1 MTPAR
6 SFGLPRARRF
16 AGLLALLL
24 AGTYAF
30 DAWQT
35 LSFGRWHKPGAAIFP
50 IAVAALMALSAISV
64 LLERH
69 GGADDPMPA
78 TFGLPDGADL
88 RRLLSV
94 LAAFA
99 IYFVAMPVLGSM
111 IASAVFQEGRYELLP
126 DAKPIGETPWK
137 DTFPVGYYVIAPN
150 GLPKP
155 ILDKLL
161 AVSKAIVESDEFK
174 SFLKANGYTSD
185 PKIGDDM
192 KKELTGYDQ
201 RFREVVKFLDDDK

>member
-16 AGLLALLL
+16 VGLFALLL
-24 AGTYAF
+24 AAIYAF

-78 TFGLPDGADL
+78 TFSLPDGADL
-88 RRLLSV
+88 RRLFSV

-99 IYFVAMPVLGSM
+99 IYFMAMPLLGNM
-111 IASAVFQEGRYELLP
+111 IASALF
-126 DAKPIGETPWK
+126 
-137 DTFPVGYYVIAPN
+137 
-150 GLPKP
+150 
-155 ILDKLL
+155 LL
-161 AVSKAIVESDEFK
+161 ASMWLLSDDPDRSIARLAIYAVMIAVIFEVFFVRLLKVQMPAGVFK
-174 SFLKANGYTSD
+174 QWLF
-185 PKIGDDM
+185 
-192 KKELTGYDQ
+192 
-201 RFREVVKFLDDDK
+201 